1 MEICP
6 AMAAV
11 AEPALNAEE
20 VLPKT
25 QAAAARVLTAS
36 VESKIIATLPEAIK
50 NKLKNASAHTVNLRN
65 TDPMVAMIATVL
77 ANMMTKESIPA
88 MVVSMIRVTMISII
102 RAMVVSMVRAMVA
115 SMVRATVFPAL
126 VVTKVVMQDSQH
138 QDKYSQDLLPV
149 TILMSL
155 VASITSS
162 ARVDLVS
169 LEEDTVREVMATTN
183 MATTKAMARSLSM
196 TSATTTKAMARRLF
210 MATTTTTKLMAISS
224 NMVQRRATAMKKA
237 MDATE
242 AMVRLMYTWRRK
254 ATEAK
259 KATET
264 KMDMVQVTTM
274 ARKRATVMTKA
285 MDMTP
290 STATALASLAT
301 VMDTAIMANL
311 TTSITNLTAM
321 TRATARSRATDMTS
335 TTAAWINM
343 LVKSP
348 MATRRNMATRKRTAS
363 PPSTASTT
371 NILTMILMVQSRVMA
386 LIRAMARNT
395 LVTINTT

>member
-1 MEICP
+1 
-6 AMAAV
+6 MAAV
-11 AEPALNAEE
+11 AEPALNAQE

-65 TDPMVAMIATVL
+65 THLAAMVAMIASVL
-77 ANMMTKESIPA
+77 ANMMTMESIPA
-88 MVVSMIRVTMISII
+88 MVVSMIRVTMI
-102 RAMVVSMVRAMVA
+102 SMVRAMVA

-169 LEEDTVREVMATTN
+169 LEEDTVREVMATTY

-210 MATTTTTKLMAISS
+210 MATTTTTKLMAISI
-224 NMVQRRATAMKKA
+224 NMVQRRVTAMKKA

-242 AMVRLMYTWRRK
+242 AMVRLIYTWRRK

-264 KMDMVQVTTM
+264 RKDMVQVTTM

-321 TRATARSRATDMTS
+321 TRATARSRTTDMTS

-348 MATRRNMATRKRTAS
+348 MATRRNMATRKSTAS

-371 NILTMILMVQSRVMA
+371 NILTMIPMVQSRVMA

-395 LVTINTT
+395 LVTITTT